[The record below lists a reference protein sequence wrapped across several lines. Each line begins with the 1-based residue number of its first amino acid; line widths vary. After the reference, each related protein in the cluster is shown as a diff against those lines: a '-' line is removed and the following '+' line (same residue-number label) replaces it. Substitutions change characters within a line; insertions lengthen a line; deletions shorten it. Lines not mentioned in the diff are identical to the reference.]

1 MREEHPLFGPL
12 HPDFC
17 QDLAVWANAILERH
31 LAAEPKRLQQALTD
45 LSLECGSI
53 ADFRSHQPRP
63 FRQIRIALRGLKN
76 KAPVSAFLVEESS
89 HGGRA
94 AALAGEAL
102 TAWVLAAV
110 LRRRQRSRDQSA
122 IRTGLDAARL
132 LKKSAPALLTEMSWV
147 GSDMEQ
153 VAQQLRAM
161 ITRADLSLVVQR
173 YCYSIDCL
181 LRYTLDDKEAITRQ
195 SSARDVKAPVLR
207 GAALRGEDIPHIV
220 AFPDEGLGFLDS
232 SDREGAQDQ
241 GLSSSAAEQSADES
255 SGRIWAVD
263 RPSGKSYTP
272 RRTAQRRLRAMLKD
286 LSRRQLSLS
295 AEADA
300 LTPLEISVLSRFC
313 VARHDKAARG
323 VFLRL
328 ATGGGFRQSAQAGQG
343 LVKDPEGV
351 SFYALSVTL
360 PDPGSLIY
368 EGGEEAEAG
377 DQSLWLDLPS
387 DHHGATYPYSDW
399 QEAVSVSDKEMQD
412 VLTELRG
419 KTSRSFSLGR
429 IKRYKADWLRAQ
441 GCDPVIVGF
450 LTGEL
455 PAYRAQLHY
464 TKLRRSELI
473 WWHRR
478 YLFAL
483 FGPRVQPFPDAP
495 DAYGSWVA
503 LPIGP
508 FAVLLAKFAKELIAN
523 RPSGDAPLSSVVA
536 AHNLYT
542 SYTLIL
548 LYLATG
554 HRPVGSP
561 FERLGDMDFETGL
574 IWISDKTSA
583 NQRGARVLV
592 LPALARAQLQFWC
605 EHLVRLQ
612 ARLGRAHTPSLEDR
626 IGAALAQDHRAQQP
640 LFFTLEPDGE
650 VTELSTAKQRQLLDK
665 LSPLPLNWSRHLLRS
680 ALTSRID
687 GQLIDAW
694 MGHAHYAELPFKV
707 ASGLG
712 IGDLRQVAAEIDRM
726 MRQNGITA
734 QESPL

>member
-12 HPDFC
+12 DPDLC
-17 QDLAVWANAILERH
+17 QDLAVWASAMLERH
-31 LAAEPKRLQQALTD
+31 LTGEPERLQQALSD
-45 LSLECGSI
+45 ISRECGSL

-63 FRQIRIALRGLKN
+63 FRQIRIALRGLKK
-76 KAPVSAFLVEESS
+76 KAPVSAFLVEECS
-89 HGGRA
+89 HGGPA

-132 LKKSAPALLTEMSWV
+132 LKKSAPSLLTEMSWA
-147 GSDMEQ
+147 GSDMAQ

-161 ITRADLSLVVQR
+161 ITRADQPLVVQR

-181 LRYTLDDKEAITRQ
+181 LRYTLDDREAITRQ
-195 SSARDVKAPVLR
+195 STAREGRGTVLR
-207 GAALRGEDIPHIV
+207 GAALRGEDVPHIV
-220 AFPDEGLGFLDS
+220 SFPDERLGFLNSGDG
-232 SDREGAQDQ
+232 EQGQ
-241 GLSSSAAEQSADES
+241 GLSGSAAEQSADES

-263 RPSGKSYTP
+263 GPSGKSYTP
-272 RRTAQRRLRAMLKD
+272 RRTAQRRLAAMVKD

-300 LTPLEISVLSRFC
+300 LTPLEISVLSQFC
-313 VARHDKAARG
+313 LERHDRTARG

-328 ATGGGFRQSAQAGQG
+328 VTGGGFRQSAQAGQG
-343 LVKDPEGV
+343 LVKDPEGMP
-351 SFYALSVTL
+351 FYALSVTL
-360 PDPGSLIY
+360 PDPGSLIE
-368 EGGEEAEAG
+368 EGGEAPEAD
-377 DQSLWLDLPS
+377 DQSLWLDLPA
-387 DHHGATYPYSDW
+387 DHLGATYPHSDW
-399 QEAVSVSDKEMQD
+399 QEAVTVSDKEMQD
-412 VLTELRG
+412 ALAALRG
-419 KTSRSFSLGR
+419 KVSRGFSLGR
-429 IKRYKADWLRAQ
+429 IRRYKADWLRAQ

-483 FGPRVQPFPDAP
+483 VGPRVQPFPDAP
-495 DAYGSWVA
+495 EAYGSRVA
-503 LPIGP
+503 LPMGP
-508 FAVLLAKFAKELIAN
+508 FAVLLAQFAKELIAN
-523 RPSGDAPLSSVVA
+523 RPSRDAPLSSVVV
-536 AHNLYT
+536 AHNLYAT
-542 SYTLIL
+542 YTLIL

-574 IWISDKTSA
+574 IWISDKTST

-592 LPALARAQLQFWC
+592 LPELARAQLQFWC
-605 EHLVRLQ
+605 AHLARLQ
-612 ARLGRAHTPSLEDR
+612 VRPTRAHNPRLEDR
-626 IGAALAQDHRAQQP
+626 IRAALAQDPRAQQP

-650 VTELSTAKQRQLLDK
+650 VAELTTAKQRQLFEK

-680 ALTSRID
+680 ALTSSVD

-694 MGHAHYAELPFKV
+694 MGHAHYAELPFKA

-712 IGDLRQVAAEIDRM
+712 IGDLRQVAHEINRM
-726 MRQNGITA
+726 MRQNGISA
-734 QESPL
+734 QESPI